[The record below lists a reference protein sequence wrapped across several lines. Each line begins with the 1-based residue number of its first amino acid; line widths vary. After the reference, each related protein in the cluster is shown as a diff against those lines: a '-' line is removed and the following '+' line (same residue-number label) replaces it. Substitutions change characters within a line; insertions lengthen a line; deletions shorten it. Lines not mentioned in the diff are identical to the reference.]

1 MNKKEFMTELRRMTA
16 QMPQEEANQYTLYYS
31 EMIEDAMED
40 GSSEEEAVALLGGM
54 DEIAAYIRENH
65 SQIPVQPQNTD
76 TVPRKQV
83 PVWAIVLI
91 ILGFPVWFS
100 LLCTL
105 LSLYVVGWALIVSLY
120 AVMISLVA
128 AGIVMLPACFAA
140 ANTGMVMLLIGC
152 GLFMIGLAVMMAV
165 GVTVLAWLYVRFTI
179 WLVRKTVAMIG
190 GK

>member
-65 SQIPVQPQNTD
+65 SQIPVQLQNTD